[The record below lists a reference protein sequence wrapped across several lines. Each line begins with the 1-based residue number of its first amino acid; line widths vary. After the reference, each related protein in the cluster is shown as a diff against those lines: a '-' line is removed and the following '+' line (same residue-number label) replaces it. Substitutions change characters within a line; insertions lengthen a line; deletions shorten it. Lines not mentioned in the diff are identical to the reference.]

1 MHKRPLSILLRPLGL
16 LYGLIAEIR
25 NTLFETA
32 LLTPWRPP
40 CPVVSI
46 GNITAGGTGKTP
58 MVDWTTKYFLS
69 LGCRVAI
76 ISRGYGRLTKGVQM
90 VSDGRHLLLSAREA
104 GDETAMLAAN
114 NPEAIVVAAEK
125 RKEGARF
132 IQKTFE
138 NFPPDVIIL
147 DDAFQHRQMARDLDI
162 VIVSASEPFFKAR
175 MLPEGRLREPLRNL
189 ARADIILL
197 GKITDPD
204 EADAIEHALTA
215 TGRPVFRTRVH
226 TLGLEPVTDR
236 SEESANT
243 GVQLQALAFAG
254 IAAPEEF
261 LASLR
266 RTGTDVRAHR
276 FFRDHQPYIT
286 ETVRSL
292 IREAKE
298 KGLSL
303 VTTEKDWFR
312 LLGDPQ
318 LKELMEHAGCS
329 YLKIETRLPEGEEK
343 LRMALRDLVGR

>member
-1 MHKRPLSILLRPLGL
+1 MHKHPLSILLRPLGI
-16 LYGLIAEIR
+16 LYGLIADIR
-25 NTLFETA
+25 NALFDRG
-32 LLTPWRPP
+32 LFTPWRAP

-76 ISRGYGRLTKGVQM
+76 ISRGYGRNTKGVRL
-90 VSDGRHLLLSAREA
+90 VSDGRHLLMNAREA
-104 GDETAMLAAN
+104 GDETTMLAAN
-114 NPEAIVVAAEK
+114 NPEAIVVVAEK
-125 RKEGARF
+125 RREGARF

-138 NFPPDVIIL
+138 NFPPHVIIL

-162 VIVSASEPFFKAR
+162 VIINASEPFFKAR

-204 EADAIEHALTA
+204 EADAIEQALTA
-215 TGRPVFRTRVH
+215 TNLPVLRTRVQ
-226 TLGLEPVTDR
+226 TLGLQPAPD
-236 SEESANT
+236 AAPP
-243 GVQLQALAFAG
+243 LPALAFAG

-266 RTGTDVRAHR
+266 KTGAEVRAHR
-276 FFRDHQPYIT
+276 FFRDHQPFT
-286 ETVRSL
+286 SEMVRSL
-292 IREAKE
+292 IREAQE
-298 KGLSL
+298 KGLCL

-318 LKELMEHAGCS
+318 LKELMEKAGCR
-329 YLKIETRLPEGEEK
+329 YLKIETRLPEGDEK
-343 LRMALRDLVGR
+343 LRMTFRDLVGR